1 MSKKTFYITTPIYY
15 ASGNLH
21 IGHTYTTVVCDA
33 IAKYKKMKGYD
44 VYYLT
49 GTDEHGQKIQ
59 EKAKEKGVTPQ
70 KFVDDLVEGIKDLW
84 SKLKID
90 YDKFIRT
97 TDEYHV
103 KNVQKIFTK
112 MLENGDIYK
121 GSYEGWY
128 CTPCESFWTE
138 SQLGEGHVCPDCGR
152 PVHLEKEEA
161 YFFRMSKYAD
171 KLLKYYMDNP
181 GFIEPEARQ
190 NEMIN
195 NFIKPGLN
203 DLCVSRTSFDWGV
216 KVNEDPKHVV
226 YVWLDALFNY
236 LSALGY
242 NSEDDSL
249 FNKYWKNDEDHEV
262 LHVVGKEI
270 IRFHVIYW
278 PIFLMSLG
286 IELPTKVY
294 GHGWIVMKGGK
305 MSKSKGNVFYPDTI
319 INRYG
324 LDALRYFVSTCIPFG
339 SDGLFTPDLFIDNF
353 NNDLVN
359 NYGNLLNRTVSM
371 VSKYFDGTIP
381 EYQGIVTEFDQKL
394 EDDIKTHFENY
405 EKYFNKF
412 EVDDALKEAFAMLS
426 KANKYIDDTK
436 PWALAKDETKRN
448 ELASVMTHLALVIKA
463 ASILLSPMLVET
475 PAKAF
480 AQLGVEDTSYENLLD
495 FSTVSNKKV
504 TKGEVLFPRLDA
516 KVELEYFESQ
526 MPDA

>member
-59 EKAKEKGVTPQ
+59 EKAAEKGVTPQ
-70 KFVDDLVEGIKDLW
+70 KFVDDLVVGIKDLW

-97 TDEYHV
+97 TDDYHV
-103 KNVQKIFTK
+103 ENVQKIFTK

-121 GSYEGWY
+121 SSYEGWY

-171 KLLKYYMDNP
+171 KLLKYYEEHP

-190 NEMIN
+190 NEMVN
-195 NFIKPGLN
+195 NFLKPGLN
-203 DLCVSRTSFDWGV
+203 DLCVSRTSFDWGIPV
-216 KVNEDPKHVV
+216 KEDPKHVV

-242 NSEDDSL
+242 NGEDDSL
-249 FNKYWKNDEDHEV
+249 HNKYWKNDEDHEV

-270 IRFHVIYW
+270 VRFHVIYW

-286 IELPTKVY
+286 IDLPSKIY

-324 LDALRYFVSTCIPFG
+324 LDALRYFVTTCIPFG
-339 SDGLFTPDLFIDNF
+339 NDGLFTPDLFIDNF

-381 EYQGIVTEFDQKL
+381 AYQGVVTEFDQKL
-394 EDDIKTHFENY
+394 EDDVKEHFSNY

-412 EVDDALKEAFAMLS
+412 EVDKALKEAFAMLS

-436 PWALAKDETKRN
+436 PWALAKEEDKRN
-448 ELASVMTHLALVIKA
+448 ELASVMTHLALIIKA

-475 PAKAF
+475 PEKAF
-480 AQLGVEDTSYENLLD
+480 AQLGVEDKSYENLLD
-495 FSTVSNKKV
+495 YNTVSNKQV
-504 TKGEVLFPRLDA
+504 SKGGVLFPRLDS

-526 MPDA
+526 MPDI